1 MYQYR
6 LLLGMLAF
14 YLVFMTPVSFAAQ
27 PISEQNAQLIKPYL
41 APRTISTLEWELL
54 QFNLLWQGSSEGS
67 YVASYP
73 VFFDSKTMRFRA
85 TFQVRENRVYQ
96 DPEPFFSLPKVKR
109 ESIIQGAINNLVDHL
124 ATNFPEV
131 KSNKQLLYAEFW
143 FMSNGGRSTVAKYEN
158 GALTLSE

>member
-6 LLLGMLAF
+6 LLLGMLAS
-14 YLVFMTPVSFAAQ
+14 YLAFTTPVVFAAQ

-54 QFNLLWQGSSEGS
+54 QFNLLWQDSLEGS
-67 YVASYP
+67 YVTSYP
-73 VFFDSKTMRFRA
+73 VFFDSKTVRFRA
-85 TFQVRENRVYQ
+85 TFQIRENRVYQ

-109 ESIIQGAINNLVDHL
+109 ESIIQGAINNLVDRL

-131 KSNKQLLYAEFW
+131 KTNKQLLYAEFW
-143 FMSNGGRSTVAKYEN
+143 FMLNGGHSTVAKYEN
-158 GALTLSE
+158 GVLTFSE